1 MKSASADLES
11 KKFINDGHVGLLQA
25 MLAVVG
31 ILAVELLGKG
41 PWWEAPFT
49 ARAPLGSLLDL
60 RMHRTCLVTSVEG
73 RC

>member
-1 MKSASADLES
+1 M
-11 KKFINDGHVGLLQA
+11 GLLQA